1 MINYTL
7 PQLLKTL
14 VAQNASDLHI
24 SVDSPPRLR
33 IHGHLVPLDL
43 PPLSTE
49 DTKQLCYSVLT
60 EEQKK
65 NFETYKEIDLAFSV
79 KGLARFRANIY
90 TQKNNISGAFRIIPF
105 KIVNLNDLGFSPS
118 LYELADLP
126 RGLIL
131 VTGPTGSGKSTTL
144 ASMIDYIN
152 EKRRDHI
159 VTIEDPI
166 EFVHNHKNCVVDQR
180 ELGGD
185 TVSFARALKS
195 VLRQDPDVVLIGE
208 LRDLETIQLALTTA
222 ETGHLVFG
230 TLHTN
235 SCVSSI
241 TRLIDV
247 FPAHQQSQIRTQ
259 LSFTLMGVL
268 SQLLI
273 PKIGSGRVVSYEL
286 MVPNTAIR
294 AAIRDD
300 KLHLVYSMMQ
310 TGQDETGMITMN
322 QSLARLVER
331 GMIEK
336 EQAELKSPDIGELH
350 NILEKRTM
358 SAAAQANKYAVRSA
372 AGFNNGGSTAQTVNK
387 GVKK

>member
-1 MINYTL
+1 MLNYTL

-24 SVDSPPRLR
+24 SVDTPPRLR
-33 IHGHLVPLDL
+33 VHGHLVPLDL
-43 PPLSTE
+43 PPLAPE
-49 DTKQLCYSVLT
+49 DSKHLCYSVLT

-65 NFETYKEIDLAFSV
+65 GFETHKELDLAFSV
-79 KGLARFRANIY
+79 KGVARFRANIF
-90 TQKNNISGAFRIIPF
+90 TQKGNISGAFRLIPF
-105 KIVNLNDLGFSPS
+105 QIKALTDLGFPAT
-118 LYELADLP
+118 LYDLCELP
-126 RGLIL
+126 RGLVL

-144 ASMIDYIN
+144 AAMIDYIN

-166 EFVHNHKNCVVDQR
+166 EFVHTHKNCSIDQR
-180 ELGGD
+180 ELGSD

-208 LRDLETIQLALTTA
+208 MRDLETISLAITTA

-241 TRLIDV
+241 TRLVDV
-247 FPAHQQSQIRTQ
+247 FPSHQQPQVRTQ

-268 SQLLI
+268 SQLLN
-273 PKIGSGRVVSYEL
+273 PKIGGGRVCSYEL
-286 MVPNTAIR
+286 MAPNTAIR

-300 KLHLVYSMMQ
+300 KLHLIYSMMQ
-310 TGQDETGMITMN
+310 TGQDVSGMITMN
-322 QSLARLVER
+322 QSLARLVEKGVIDR
-331 GMIEK
+331 EM
-336 EQAELKSPDIGELH
+336 AESKSPDVDELH
-350 NILEKRTM
+350 NILEKRSM
-358 SAAAQANKYAVRSA
+358 SAMAQQNKIMGRA
-372 AGFNNGGSTAQTVNK
+372 AGFGNGAPGPGK
-387 GVKK
+387 GGKR